1 MADDRRKLSWK
12 SALINLPICCVIK
25 AVRNEI
31 ESLSRQV

>member
-12 SALINLPICCVIK
+12 SASINLPMCCVIQV
-25 AVRNEI
+25 VRNEI